1 MEKYFQK
8 FPEIYYKNVRT
19 KDLSRRVK
27 ISEETR
33 RMPNIF
39 YPLEINSGLR
49 PDVLADAY
57 YEDPEIDWLVY
68 LTNTIV
74 DPYYGWYLNE
84 EEFLEF
90 INDKYGSFET
100 ANKLIKYY
108 RNNWFGDDTEISA
121 AYYDNVLPYDLKKY
135 YSPNFGQ
142 GSKVMSYSRK
152 KVDWV
157 MNTNKI
163 LQYNISLSS
172 NTVFSA
178 GELIDIRYTG
188 EDVGTGEVV
197 FSNTSTLI
205 IKNVSGNTSANTTHT
220 KQIVGETTGAEATA
234 DFVYVLQELISNAEA
249 RFWEPVTMYEY
260 EVEVNEAKKHL
271 QIIDSQYA
279 LEIAEELRQNLKE

>member
-108 RNNWFGDDTEISA
+108 RNNWFGDDTEISV

-172 NTVFSA
+172 NIVFLA

-197 FSNTSTLI
+197 FGNTSTII

-271 QIIDSQYA
+271 QIIDSQHA